1 MATLVTIS
9 GVEMST
15 AAAANVTET
24 AADVTSDLARLRQG
38 LTVRQLLAECLAGAD
53 DDRSAGWRDYV
64 TALEAALARPLSWR
78 TSPVSGATHRVSDGD
93 VGYWVVAP
101 GLTTAQVREAFVAGY
116 EGDPS
121 GAEVYS
127 I

>member
-1 MATLVTIS
+1 MVTIS
-9 GVEMST
+9 GVEMS
-15 AAAANVTET
+15 AAAAENVTET
-24 AADVTSDLARLRQG
+24 AADVTSDLAR
-38 LTVRQLLAECLAGAD
+38 
-53 DDRSAGWRDYV
+53 
-64 TALEAALARPLSWR
+64 PLNWR

-101 GLTTAQVREAFVAGY
+101 GLTTAQVREAFVASY

-127 I
+127 L